1 MSPSDPNE
9 EVRPTVTFS
18 METPVTVPHPTEW
31 AHFKDLRLIGGGGF
45 GNVYRAW
52 DTELQRDVALKLLS
66 RAEESAPDAIQE
78 ARMMARVRH
87 PNIVPVYGVASA
99 GGRVGFWSE
108 LIEGPSLASLVK
120 SSGPMKPRAA
130 ASAVAQLC
138 KAVAALHAAG
148 ILHRDIKAENALQE
162 PGGRVLLTDF
172 GLSRDPSAQIFGGT
186 LPYMA
191 PELLAGRLASPAS
204 DIYALGV
211 LLYFLVSTAFP
222 VLGTIDELRSTL
234 AAGETEPLS
243 KRCPTL
249 PKALLDIVSRATAFQ
264 PEARFATVEGMLVPV
279 EAYLA
284 SSEKASSPRRKWVL
298 AIAAVILA
306 VVAGVWFAVGRRQST
321 GGAYPLY
328 QQGRALLERRDK
340 PGNVD
345 TAIGLLTRAIA
356 SDPKFALAHA
366 DLADALWEKFRQ
378 DRDPATRDRAV
389 AEADRALEL
398 DRELA
403 PVFLVEGRIHEG
415 TGKRNLAIEDLSR
428 ALKLDS
434 SNADVYRELGQIY
447 NAQGRDA
454 DADAAF
460 QKAIDLDPNN
470 WWNYNARGGWLFN
483 KGHIDEAAVL
493 FEKEL
498 ALTPDNLWGIS
509 NLSLA
514 RMRQGRLADARLLLE
529 RSLALSPN
537 DFTAHTSLGF
547 LLMQLGEYDAAAT
560 QFNATAKLNPADY
573 ASWGNLASAIEYGSG
588 GIEKARPAYFKAIE
602 FAEVARRQNPSD
614 AYLAASLGG
623 YHAAVGAREQALT
636 LIRQAIALAPTDA
649 NVLVAAGE
657 GYEILGMRDKAIPLI
672 MESLRRGYPAD
683 IVRRSPD
690 LAQLRND
697 KRFGWPVPKEKKK

>member
-1 MSPSDPNE
+1 
-9 EVRPTVTFS
+9 
-18 METPVTVPHPTEW
+18 METPVTLPHPAEW

-66 RAEESAPDAIQE
+66 GREDSAPDQSQAMQE

-120 SSGPMKPRAA
+120 TSGPVKPRAA
-130 ASAVAQLC
+130 ASAIAQLC

-211 LLYFLVSTAFP
+211 LLYFLVSGAFP
-222 VLGTIDELRSTL
+222 ALGTIDELRGAL
-234 AAGETEPLS
+234 AAGETEPLA

-249 PKALLDIVSRATAFQ
+249 PKALHDVVSRATAFQ
-264 PEARFATVEGMLVPV
+264 PEARFATVEGMLVPI

-284 SSEKASSPRRKWVL
+284 SSEKAPSPRRKW
-298 AIAAVILA
+298 ILA
-306 VVAGVWFAVGRRQST
+306 VAAVGLAVLAGVWFSVGRRQST
-321 GGAYPLY
+321 GAYPLY
-328 QQGRALLERRDK
+328 QQGRALLDRRDK

-345 TAIGLLTRAIA
+345 AAIGLLTRAVA

-366 DLADALWEKFRQ
+366 DLADALWEKYRQ
-378 DRDPATRDRAV
+378 TPTPAIRDRAMD
-389 AEADRALEL
+389 EAGRAMEL
-398 DRELA
+398 DGELA
-403 PVFLVEGRIHEG
+403 PVFLIEGRIHEG
-415 TGKRNLAIEDLSR
+415 TGKRNLAIADFSR

-434 SNADVYRELGQIY
+434 RNADVYRELGQIY
-447 NAQGRDA
+447 DAQGRNA
-454 DADAAF
+454 DADSAF

-470 WWNYNARGGWLFN
+470 WRNFNARGGWLFN
-483 KGHIDEAAVL
+483 NGHIDESAAA

-498 ALTPDNLWGIS
+498 SLTPDNLWGLA
-509 NLSLA
+509 NLARA
-514 RMRQGRLADARLLLE
+514 RMRQERLPEARQLLE
-529 RSLALSPN
+529 RAIAIAPGDTDTRN
-537 DFTAHTSLGF
+537 SLGF
-547 LLMQLGEYDAAAT
+547 LLMQLGEFDAAAA
-560 QFNATAKLNPADY
+560 QFTASAKLNPDDY
-573 ASWGNLASAIEYGSG
+573 SSWGNVASATQYGKG
-588 GIEKARPAYFKAIE
+588 GIEQARPAYRRAIDL
-602 FAEVARRQNPSD
+602 AEAAHRNNPSD
-614 AYLAASLGG
+614 AFLAASLGD
-623 YHAAVGAREQALT
+623 YHAAVGNREEALA
-636 LIRQAIALAPTDA
+636 LLRQAVAMAPNDA

-690 LAQLRND
+690 LAQLRSD
-697 KRFGWPVPKEKKK
+697 KRFGWPVPEEKKK